1 MQISEDGCDIRKL
14 KFRSFNHKM
23 YKTVLNLLE
32 VIYLRLGKTVVQT
45 VTVVKFGVD
54 NRVG

>member
-1 MQISEDGCDIRKL
+1 MR